1 VTIELVRSRAD
12 TITSFIVHLVN
23 IPYDIMSVED
33 RSRAIVTGA
42 GSGIGKATALAFAKA
57 GIDLALVG
65 RNKPK
70 LESVADA
77 AAKTG
82 VKVEV
87 FLVDLARL
95 ESVASEIE
103 RIPNVFGEI
112 NTLVNNAGVGYT
124 NMLGETSLKDWQNVI
139 NLNLTS
145 VFQCVRGVLPSMR
158 RQQKGTIINVGSIAA
173 CNFFPDWGAYSVSKA
188 GLLAFSKVLALEEK
202 QHGIR
207 VITISPGAVDTPLWD
222 TDTVKADFDR
232 SAMLDPEIVAQT
244 ILHAAIMPAEAVIE
258 ELTLMP
264 SAGAL

>member
-1 VTIELVRSRAD
+1 M
-12 TITSFIVHLVN
+12 N
-23 IPYDIMSVED
+23 VED

-42 GSGIGKATALAFAKA
+42 SSGIGKATALAFAKA

-65 RNKPK
+65 RNTSK
-70 LESVADA
+70 LEAVASA
-77 AAKTG
+77 ATETG

-87 FLVDLARL
+87 FPLDLACL
-95 ESVASEIE
+95 EIVASEIE
-103 RIPNVFGEI
+103 RISNVFGEI
-112 NTLVNNAGVGYT
+112 STLVNNAGIGYT
-124 NMLGETSLKDWQNVI
+124 NTLGDTSLKDWQNVI

-173 CNFFPDWGAYSVSKA
+173 RNFFPDWGAYSVSKA

-202 QHGIR
+202 QNGIR
-207 VITISPGAVDTPLWD
+207 VITISPGAVNTPLWD
-222 TDTVKADFDR
+222 ADTVKADFDR
-232 SAMLDPEIVAQT
+232 SAMLDPEVVAQT
-244 ILHAAIMPAEAVIE
+244 ILHASMIPTEAVIE